1 MTDVLGL
8 LAYLVLPLVGMV
20 VWRLDFIR
28 EMPLG
33 ARLGVAMAAGSLIV
47 ALLMSS
53 LSVIGIEWSRTVL
66 FALLAMIGFLGF
78 LGVPR
83 VPRGRY
89 FEQPEEP
96 EELRGTPR
104 NRRGWWRTADAGTA
118 FCWLLTLYG
127 TLTARHSCGDLQFTW
142 GPKAIRWFRAG
153 GLDPDVLH
161 TWPQLTVDY
170 PPLQTLLLALS
181 NTFARQFPWWAAV
194 LASPLFLL
202 ALLAVL
208 RVWSRDALGTLLA
221 AAALTY
227 TYTLAYPAGCA
238 EPPLLL
244 FEAIAIGA
252 LTFLDEDDGRAQTF
266 LAALGVAGA
275 VFTKLEGATFA
286 VAVFLTILL
295 VQRKPKRAFLV
306 IAPGAL
312 LFAAWMTFVFRNDL
326 LYMYGGAKMPIYWST
341 IPVVLKTLAK
351 VAKFNLWWLPY
362 LVPIVLIAIGN
373 VRRALVPVAI
383 ALLTTGATVYFYVHY
398 PDPVWWIESSS
409 PRVILTP
416 LLALLIGVM
425 AARPYARVARHGVV
439 PEGKETEGGGRPPGG
454 DPRGALGQV

>member
-8 LAYLVLPLVGMV
+8 LAYLVLPLVGLV
-20 VWRLDFIR
+20 VWRFDFMR

-47 ALLMSS
+47 ALMMAS
-53 LSVIGIEWSRTVL
+53 LSVIGIEWSRTVIFTIL
-66 FALLAMIGFLGF
+66 AILIAFGVRKQSFRLESGGGASALQI
-78 LGVPR
+78 
-83 VPRGRY
+83 
-89 FEQPEEP
+89 
-96 EELRGTPR
+96 
-104 NRRGWWRTADAGTA
+104 GTA
-118 FCWLLTLYG
+118 FFWLLTLYG
-127 TLTARHSCGDLQFTW
+127 TVTARHSCGDLQFTW
-142 GPKAIRWFRAG
+142 GPKAVRWFRAG
-153 GLDPDVLH
+153 GLDPQVLH

-194 LASPLFLL
+194 LASPLFFL

-208 RVWSRDALGTLLA
+208 RGWSRDDLGTLLA
-221 AAALTY
+221 AATLTY
-227 TYTLAYPAGCA
+227 TYTYAYPAGCA

-244 FEAIAIGA
+244 FEAIAIAA
-252 LTFLDEDDGRAQTF
+252 LTFLDDERAQTF

-275 VFTKLEGATFA
+275 VFTKLEGATFG

-295 VQRKPKRAFLV
+295 VQRKPKKAFLV

-312 LFAAWMTFVFRNDL
+312 LFAAWMTFVFKNDL
-326 LYMYGGAKMPIYWST
+326 LYMYGGAKMPIYWNT

-351 VAKFNLWWLPY
+351 VAAFNLWGLPY
-362 LVPIVLIAIGN
+362 LVPIVLIAIGG
-373 VRRALVPVAI
+373 VKRALVPVSI

-416 LLALLIGVM
+416 LLALLIGAM

-439 PEGKETEGGGRPPGG
+439 PEGKETEGGGGPPGG
-454 DPRGALGQV
+454 DPRGVVGQV

>member
-1 MTDVLGL
+1 MTDVLGV
-8 LAYLVLPLVGMV
+8 LAYLVLPLIGMV
-20 VWRLDFIR
+20 VWHLDFIR

-33 ARLGVAMAAGSLIV
+33 ARLGVATAAGSLIV
-47 ALLMSS
+47 AVLMSS
-53 LSVIGIEWSRTVL
+53 LSVIGVEWSRTL
-66 FALLAMIGFLGF
+66 IFTILAIVIVF
-78 LGVPR
+78 GVR
-83 VPRGRY
+83 RHRLR
-89 FEQPEEP
+89 FENGG
-96 EELRGTPR
+96 LTLV
-104 NRRGWWRTADAGTA
+104 DAGTA

-170 PPLQTLLLALS
+170 PPLQTLLLAFS

-202 ALLAVL
+202 ALLAVI
-208 RVWSRDALGTLLA
+208 RGWSRDDLGTLLVA
-221 AAALTY
+221 ATLTY
-227 TYTLAYPAGCA
+227 TFTLAYPAGCA

-244 FEAIAIGA
+244 FEAIVIGA
-252 LTFLDEDDGRAQTF
+252 LTFVDDERVQTF

-373 VRRALVPVAI
+373 VKRAMVPIAI
-383 ALLTTGATVYFYVHY
+383 ALLTTGAAVYFYVHY

-416 LLALLIGVM
+416 LLALLIGAM
-425 AARPYARVARHGVV
+425 AANPRTMPQPTGV
-439 PEGKETEGGGRPPGG
+439 
-454 DPRGALGQV
+454 Q

>member
-1 MTDVLGL
+1 MTDVLGI

-53 LSVIGIEWSRTVL
+53 LSVIGIEWSRTLL
-66 FALLAMIGFLGF
+66 FTILAFLITAGILAARKGTGHRQPVTGNSVALAAI
-78 LGVPR
+78 
-83 VPRGRY
+83 
-89 FEQPEEP
+89 
-96 EELRGTPR
+96 
-104 NRRGWWRTADAGTA
+104 AG
-118 FCWLLTLYG
+118 CWLLTLYG

-153 GLDPDVLH
+153 GLDPAVLH

-208 RVWSRDALGTLLA
+208 RGWSRDDLGTLLA
-221 AAALTY
+221 AATLTY

-244 FEAIAIGA
+244 FEAIAIAA
-252 LTFLDEDDGRAQTF
+252 LTFVDDERAQTF

-295 VQRKPKRAFLV
+295 VQRKPKRAFIV

-312 LFAAWMTFVFRNDL
+312 LFAAWMAFVFKNDL

-416 LLALLIGVM
+416 LLALLIGAM
-425 AARPYARVARHGVV
+425 AARPYARVARHGLV
-439 PEGKETEGGGRPPGG
+439 PEGKETEGSGGPSGG

>member
-1 MTDVLGL
+1 MTDVLEL
-8 LAYLVLPLVGMV
+8 LAYLVLPLIGLV
-20 VWRLDFIR
+20 VWRFDFVR
-28 EMPLG
+28 EMPIC
-33 ARLGVAMAAGSLIV
+33 ARLGVATAAGALIV
-47 ALLMSS
+47 AVTMSS
-53 LSVIGIEWSRTVL
+53 MSVIGIEWSRTAIFAVL
-66 FALLAMIGFLGF
+66 AIVIAFGVWKQRFRLERGGRVSALQIAIAA
-78 LGVPR
+78 
-83 VPRGRY
+83 
-89 FEQPEEP
+89 
-96 EELRGTPR
+96 T
-104 NRRGWWRTADAGTA
+104 
-118 FCWLLTLYG
+118 WLLTLYG

-153 GLDPDVLH
+153 GLDPQVLH

-194 LASPLFLL
+194 LASPFFFL
-202 ALLAVL
+202 ALLAVI
-208 RVWSRDALGTLLA
+208 RGWSRDDAGTLLVA
-221 AAALTY
+221 ATLTY
-227 TYTLAYPAGCA
+227 TFSLSYPAGCA

-244 FEAIAIGA
+244 FEAIAIAA
-252 LTFLDEDDGRAQTF
+252 LTFLDDERAQTF

-286 VAVFLTILL
+286 VAIFLTILL
-295 VQRKPKRAFLV
+295 VQRKPKKAFLV

-312 LFAAWMTFVFRNDL
+312 LFAAWMTFIFKNDL

-351 VAKFNLWWLPY
+351 VARFELWWLPY

-416 LLALLIGVM
+416 LLALLIGAV
-425 AARPYARVARHGVV
+425 AANSRNTPQASCI
-439 PEGKETEGGGRPPGG
+439 KE
-454 DPRGALGQV
+454 A

>member
-33 ARLGVAMAAGSLIV
+33 ARLGVAMAAGSLMV
-47 ALLMSS
+47 TLLMAA
-53 LSVIGIEWSRTVL
+53 LSVIGIEWSRTLL
-66 FALLAMIGFLGF
+66 FTILAIVMTAGIVAARKSTGHGPRATGNAVAL
-78 LGVPR
+78 
-83 VPRGRY
+83 
-89 FEQPEEP
+89 
-96 EELRGTPR
+96 
-104 NRRGWWRTADAGTA
+104 TATAG
-118 FCWLLTLYG
+118 CWLLTLYG

-153 GLDPDVLH
+153 GLDPAVLH

-170 PPLQTLLLALS
+170 PPLQTLLLSLS

-202 ALLAVL
+202 ALLAVI
-208 RVWSRDALGTLLA
+208 RGWSRDDLGTLLA
-221 AAALTY
+221 AATLTY
-227 TYTLAYPAGCA
+227 TFSLSYPAGCA

-244 FEAIAIGA
+244 FEAIAIAA
-252 LTFLDEDDGRAQTF
+252 LTFIDDERAQTF

-286 VAVFLTILL
+286 VAVFLTILF
-295 VQRKPKRAFLV
+295 VQRKPKRAFIV

-312 LFAAWMTFVFRNDL
+312 LFAAWMTFVFKNDL

-362 LVPIVLIAIGN
+362 LIPIVLIAIGN

-416 LLALLIGVM
+416 LLALLIGAM
-425 AARPYARVARHGVV
+425 AANPRTV
-439 PEGKETEGGGRPPGG
+439 PQPPGV
-454 DPRGALGQV
+454 Q

>member
-1 MTDVLGL
+1 MTDFLGL
-8 LAYLVLPLVGMV
+8 LAYLVLPLVGLV

-28 EMPLG
+28 TMPLG
-33 ARLGVAMAAGSLIV
+33 PRLGVAMAAGSLIV
-47 ALLMSS
+47 ALVMSGM
-53 LSVIGIEWSRTVL
+53 SVVGIEWSRTVI
-66 FALLAMIGFLGF
+66 FAVLAVIVA
-78 LGVPR
+78 LGVR
-83 VPRGRY
+83 KHRFR
-89 FEQPEEP
+89 FESGGGGASPLQTWA
-96 EELRGTPR
+96 L
-104 NRRGWWRTADAGTA
+104 AGTA
-118 FCWLLTLYG
+118 ICWLLTLYA

-153 GLDPDVLH
+153 GLDPQVLH
-161 TWPQLTVDY
+161 TWPELTVDY

-181 NTFARQFPWWAAV
+181 NTFAKQFPWWAAV

-202 ALLAVL
+202 ALLAVI
-208 RVWSRDALGTLLA
+208 RGWSRDDLGTLLA
-221 AAALTY
+221 AATLTY
-227 TYTLAYPAGCA
+227 TFTYAYPAGCA

-244 FEAIAIGA
+244 FEAIAIAA
-252 LTFLDEDDGRAQTF
+252 LTFLDDERAQTF

-295 VQRKPKRAFLV
+295 VQRKPKKAFIV

-312 LFAAWMTFVFRNDL
+312 LFGAWMTFVFKNDL
-326 LYMYGGAKMPIYWST
+326 LYMYGGAKMPIYWNT

-362 LVPIVLIAIGN
+362 LVPIAVIAIGN
-373 VRRALVPVAI
+373 VRRALVPIAI

-416 LLALLIGVM
+416 LLALLIGAM
-425 AARPYARVARHGVV
+425 AARPYARVPAHGVV
-439 PEGKETEGGGRPPGG
+439 PEGKEAESGSRPAGG

>member
-1 MTDVLGL
+1 MTDVLGV
-8 LAYLVLPLVGMV
+8 LAYLVLPLVGLV
-20 VWRLDFIR
+20 VWRFDFIR
-28 EMPLG
+28 EMSLE
-33 ARLGVAMAAGSLIV
+33 ARLGVATAAGALIV
-47 ALLMSS
+47 ALVMSA
-53 LSVIGIEWSRTVL
+53 LSVAGVEWSRTVIFTIL
-66 FALLAMIGFLGF
+66 AVVIGVASYGLRVARAAAPEGESLRNSQLATRNSIVALSGA
-78 LGVPR
+78 
-83 VPRGRY
+83 
-89 FEQPEEP
+89 
-96 EELRGTPR
+96 
-104 NRRGWWRTADAGTA
+104 A

-202 ALLAVL
+202 ALLAVI
-208 RVWSRDALGTLLA
+208 RGWSRDDAGTLLVA
-221 AAALTY
+221 ATLTY
-227 TYTLAYPAGCA
+227 TFTLAYPAGCA
-238 EPPLLL
+238 EPVLLL

-252 LTFLDEDDGRAQTF
+252 LTFVDDERAQTF

-286 VAVFLTILL
+286 VAVFLTILI

-341 IPVVLKTLAK
+341 LPVVLTTLAK

-373 VRRALVPVAI
+373 VRRALVPLSI
-383 ALLTTGATVYFYVHY
+383 AFLTTGATVYFYVHY

-416 LLALLIGVM
+416 LLALLIGAI
-425 AARPYARVARHGVV
+425 AARR
-439 PEGKETEGGGRPPGG
+439 ETSPQAP
-454 DPRGALGQV
+454 DIP

>member
-8 LAYLVLPLVGMV
+8 AAYLVLPLVGLV

-47 ALLMSS
+47 ALVMSA
-53 LSVIGIEWSRTVL
+53 LSVVGIEWSRTVI
-66 FALLAMIGFLGF
+66 FAILAIVIGAAIYGLR
-78 LGVPR
+78 VARATTPEHESPR
-83 VPRGRY
+83 DSPLATRSSIA
-89 FEQPEEP
+89 
-96 EELRGTPR
+96 L
-104 NRRGWWRTADAGTA
+104 AGTA
-118 FCWLLTLYG
+118 FFWLLTLYG

-194 LASPLFLL
+194 LASPLFFL
-202 ALLAVL
+202 ALLAVI
-208 RVWSRDALGTLLA
+208 RGWSRDDLGTLLVA
-221 AAALTY
+221 ATLTY
-227 TYTLAYPAGCA
+227 TFTLSYPAGCA
-238 EPPLLL
+238 EPALLL

-252 LTFLDEDDGRAQTF
+252 LTFVRDERAQTF

-306 IAPGAL
+306 VAPGAL

-341 IPVVLKTLAK
+341 LPVVLKTLAK
-351 VAKFNLWWLPY
+351 VARFNLWWLPW
-362 LVPIVLIAIGN
+362 LVPIVLVAIGN
-373 VRRALVPVAI
+373 VKRALVPISI

-416 LLALLIGVM
+416 LLALLIAAI

-439 PEGKETEGGGRPPGG
+439 PEGEEAEGGGGPSGRH
-454 DPRGALGQV
+454 PRGALGQV

>member
-1 MTDVLGL
+1 MGRIG
-8 LAYLVLPLVGMV
+8 P
-20 VWRLDFIR
+20 IR
-28 EMPLG
+28 PIRPIG
-33 ARLGVAMAAGSLIV
+33 PIV
-47 ALLMSS
+47 P
-53 LSVIGIEWSRTVL
+53 I
-66 FALLAMIGFLGF
+66 
-78 LGVPR
+78 
-83 VPRGRY
+83 
-89 FEQPEEP
+89 
-96 EELRGTPR
+96 
-104 NRRGWWRTADAGTA
+104 A

-153 GLDPDVLH
+153 GLDPQVLH

-194 LASPLFLL
+194 LAAPLFFL
-202 ALLAVL
+202 ALLAVI
-208 RVWSRDALGTLLA
+208 RGWSRDDAGTLLVA
-221 AAALTY
+221 ATLTY
-227 TYTLAYPAGCA
+227 TFSLAYPAGCA

-244 FEAIAIGA
+244 FEAIAIAA
-252 LTFLDEDDGRAQTF
+252 LTFVEDDRAQTF

-275 VFTKLEGATFA
+275 VFTKLEGATFG

-295 VQRKPKRAFLV
+295 VQRKPKRAFIV

-312 LFAAWMTFVFRNDL
+312 LFAAWMAFVFRNDL

-351 VAKFNLWWLPY
+351 VAKFELWWLPY
-362 LVPIVLIAIGN
+362 LVPIALIAIGN
-373 VRRALVPVAI
+373 VRRALVPVSI

-416 LLALLIGVM
+416 LLALLIG
-425 AARPYARVARHGVV
+425 ASAAQRGARPYARVARHGLV
-439 PEGKETEGGGRPPGG
+439 PEGEETEGGGGPSGRHPG
-454 DPRGALGQV
+454 GALGQV

>member
-1 MTDVLGL
+1 MTDVLGV
-8 LAYLVLPLVGMV
+8 LAYLVLPLVGLV

-33 ARLGVAMAAGSLIV
+33 ARIGVATAAGALIV
-47 ALLMSS
+47 ALVMSA
-53 LSVIGIEWSRTVL
+53 LSVVGIEWSRTVI
-66 FALLAMIGFLGF
+66 FAILAIVIL
-78 LGVPR
+78 LGVR
-83 VPRGRY
+83 KQRFR
-89 FEQPEEP
+89 FESGGAASALQKAA
-96 EELRGTPR
+96 LS
-104 NRRGWWRTADAGTA
+104 GTA

-202 ALLAVL
+202 ALLAVI
-208 RVWSRDALGTLLA
+208 RGWSRDDAGTLLVA
-221 AAALTY
+221 ATLTY
-227 TYTLAYPAGCA
+227 TFTLAYPAGCA
-238 EPPLLL
+238 EPVLLL

-252 LTFLDEDDGRAQTF
+252 LTFVDDERAQTF

-341 IPVVLKTLAK
+341 LPVVLKTLAK

-373 VRRALVPVAI
+373 VRRALVPLSI

-416 LLALLIGVM
+416 LLALLIGAI
-425 AARPYARVARHGVV
+425 AARPYARVPAHGVV
-439 PEGKETEGGGRPPGG
+439 PEREETEGGGGPSGRHSG
-454 DPRGALGQV
+454 GALGQV